1 MVHSVSDTRQLV
13 RSLSWS
19 LFDGLSPNSL
29 PTRLCL
35 GELLPWLLLLFL
47 GEGED
52 APGAAASTTEVGN
65 IGIVALGAAAGGII
79 GEEPPFGEVEFGEVL
94 LYVTVASCFGDRGFV
109 GDVGASRVET
119 LFGVPLCMRF
129 MSLGVDWRFF
139 KSGTSLPHSRSCSNL
154 AITISIATLL

>member
-1 MVHSVSDTRQLV
+1 M
-13 RSLSWS
+13 
-19 LFDGLSPNSL
+19 

-94 LYVTVASCFGDRGFV
+94 LYDTVASCFGDRGFV

-119 LFGVPLCMRF
+119 LFGVPLRMRF